1 MSATPKIALVC
12 CVVVLLAL
20 SACAEAPQPT
30 RPQPTQKVPPTSE
43 PVVLRPTLAPATPA
57 PAAPVADDWSRIKAA
72 KSMLVASSLDNP
84 PFDMYDPQFQ
94 PDGFD
99 IALMIELGKR
109 LGIQTRFKDYAF
121 EGLLN
126 ALQLNKADAVI
137 SSLAITKDRQHEA
150 DFTRNYYRGEDA
162 ILAAPASPITEVK
175 TKADVASRRVG
186 VQQGSIYESFLQKN
200 LVDTGDMPSANVRP
214 YKKQSDA
221 ISDLKTGRIDL
232 VILDK
237 LPADTYVSG
246 GQAKLVG
253 QSTFVQDYGI
263 AVRRGSTLLPE
274 LNRVL
279 AEVDADGTLDKLA
292 EKYLGL
298 PANQVLPVPIPTA
311 PPVVTPTVGPT
322 ATPALKDDAKYVNDL
337 TLDDQNHKA
346 IPVVQAGQSLHKGW
360 TIQNTGTTT
369 WSPDYKLAFSSGDRM
384 GGQPALMGQPVAPGA
399 TKDVYVDLVAPQA
412 PGTYTGW
419 WVMNDAAGTPF
430 GEKIYVQV
438 TVPGPP
444 TPVPPPTAAPPPPTA
459 VPSTNIYFTVDRPQP
474 VYTNSGDCMTFS
486 WNVTNVQ
493 AVYFCTNGNCKDEQG
508 QGSER
513 VCPTSTTTYELRV
526 VLIGGSVQPQY
537 IKVTVQG
544 QGSSVPNIEYL
555 NANPGSIDQGQ
566 CTTLSWNVQGQTS
579 RVALVRNGA
588 PLEDGN
594 RANGSKQDCQAPGG
608 TATYELQAWG
618 PNNSGPA
625 KRQATVQVRAIQ
637 PPPCQPKTLSPSD
650 GNCGQA
656 QNMQICDTLV
666 VTLHASGGTGYSWT
680 ATDYGEPNLTF
691 QGGGAPNCGG
701 TPGAP
706 CEYRWQYHG
715 ANGGSTTVRY
725 VLRGPSGS
733 ESQQCSFPVNVK

>member
-1 MSATPKIALVC
+1 MSTIPRIALVC

-20 SACAEAPQPT
+20 SACAETPEPT
-30 RPQPTQKVPPTSE
+30 RPQPTQKVPATSE
-43 PVVLRPTLAPATPA
+43 PVVLRPTPAPATPA
-57 PAAPVADDWSRIKAA
+57 SAAPVTDDWSRIKAA
-72 KSMLVASSLDNP
+72 KSMLVASSLDNA
-84 PFDMYDPQFQ
+84 PFDMYNLQFQ

-99 IALMIELGKR
+99 IALMSELGKR
-109 LGIQTRFKDYAF
+109 LGVQTRFKDYAF
-121 EGLLN
+121 DGLLN

-137 SSLAITKDRQHEA
+137 SALAITEDRQQQA

-162 ILAAPASPITEVK
+162 ILAAPLSPIAEVK

-186 VQQGSIYESFLQKN
+186 VQRASVYESWLQKN
-200 LVDTGDMPSANVRP
+200 LVDTGEMPSANLRH
-214 YKKQSDA
+214 YEQAADA
-221 ISDLKTGRIDL
+221 ISDLKTSRIDL
-232 VILDK
+232 VILDR
-237 LPADTYVSG
+237 LPADSYVSS

-253 QSTFVQDYGI
+253 QSMYVQDYGI
-263 AVRRGSTLLPE
+263 AVRQGSTLLPE

-279 AEVDADGTLDKLA
+279 AEIVADGTLNKLA
-292 EKYLGL
+292 AQYL
-298 PANQVLPVPIPTA
+298 AVSADQVLPAPTPTA
-311 PPVVTPTVGPT
+311 APVVLPTAKPT
-322 ATPALKDDAKYVNDL
+322 ATPAPIDFMAYLKDV
-337 TLDDQNHKA
+337 TLDDHDGTQPP
-346 IPVVQAGQSLHKGW
+346 IVQPGQSLRKVW
-360 TIQNTGTTT
+360 TVQNGGTTT
-369 WSPDYKLAFSSGDRM
+369 WSPDYKLDFVQGDRM
-384 GGQPALMGQPVAPGA
+384 GGQPVLMGQPVAPDA
-399 TKDVYVDLVAPQA
+399 TKDIALDLLAPQA
-412 PGTYTGW
+412 PGTYTGVW
-419 WVMNDAAGTPF
+419 QMKNGAGTRFP
-430 GEKIYVQV
+430 ETIYVKV
-438 TVPGPP
+438 IVPAPP
-444 TPVPPPTAAPPPPTA
+444 TAVPPPTAAPPPTA

-474 VYTNSGDCMTFS
+474 VYTNPGDCMTFS

-493 AVYFCTNGNCKDEQG
+493 AVYFCTNGNCKDKQG

-526 VLIGGSVQPQY
+526 VLKGGSVQPQY
-537 IKVTVQG
+537 ITVNVQG
-544 QGSSVPNIEYL
+544 QSSSVPNIEYL
-555 NANPGSIDQGQ
+555 NANPGSINQGQ

-579 RVALVRNGA
+579 RVALVRNNA

-625 KRQATVQVRAIQ
+625 KRQTTVQVRAIQ